1 MGRIYVLIPCCLV
14 LVTVIKFFW
23 FFFFF
28 LEIVSSNNTSI
39 LKYKYIFLSFY
50 RKETTGGTAV
60 GNIGNDAGVFFSARE
75 QRSWA
80 SG

>member
-1 MGRIYVLIPCCLV
+1 MIPCCLV
-14 LVTVIKFFW
+14 LVTIIKFFW
-23 FFFFF
+23 FVFF